1 MNQINSITYALSDI
15 SDVCSKLYKEY
26 NAINIWCFDGEIAS
40 GKTTFITN
48 MCKMLKVKDYC
59 SSPTYNIVNSYT
71 TESNELIY
79 HIDCYRFIDNFDDIN
94 FDFDFYLDNGKFI
107 MIEWANIIEK
117 NIPNPYLK
125 ISMLKHDNNHRIM
138 NYYIVA

>member
-1 MNQINSITYALSDI
+1 MSCHIRY
-15 SDVCSKLYKEY
+15 Y
-26 NAINIWCFDGEIAS
+26 
-40 GKTTFITN
+40 
-48 MCKMLKVKDYC
+48 
-59 SSPTYNIVNSYT
+59 
-71 TESNELIY
+71 
-79 HIDCYRFIDNFDDIN
+79 IDCYRFIDNFDDIN

-125 ISMLKHDNNHRIM
+125 INMLKNDNNHRIM

>member
-26 NAINIWCFDGEIAS
+26 NSIRIWCFDGEIAS

-125 ISMLKHDNNHRIM
+125 INMLKHDNNHRIM